1 MCMTGR
7 RGFTLIE
14 VVIAIAIIAI
24 SLGLAGP
31 RIGAGLG
38 RLELEEAAQTIRGF
52 VKIGGVQAQ
61 RTERGYY
68 VVIDRAKKSMSLLD
82 PDMKVVRQKD
92 LPSSVEIIPESND
105 EVTTIVISPVGIVR
119 SPRMKL
125 HSRTGD
131 LELNLQ

>member
-1 MCMTGR
+1 MTVK
-7 RGFTLIE
+7 GFSLIE
-14 VVIAIAIIAI
+14 VVLVMVLVA
-24 SLGLAGP
+24 LTLTLVGP

-125 HSRTGD
+125 HSRAGD

>member
-1 MCMTGR
+1 MTVK
-7 RGFTLIE
+7 GFSLIE
-14 VVIAIAIIAI
+14 VVLVMVLVA
-24 SLGLAGP
+24 LTLTLVGP

-92 LPSSVEIIPESND
+92 LGTATSTAATKITAYDPDPSAWM
-105 EVTTIVISPVGIVR
+105 EVR
-119 SPRMKL
+119 
-125 HSRTGD
+125 
-131 LELNLQ
+131 

>member
-1 MCMTGR
+1 MTVK
-7 RGFTLIE
+7 GFSLIE
-14 VVIAIAIIAI
+14 VV
-24 SLGLAGP
+24 LVMVLVVLTLTLVGP
-31 RIGAGLG
+31 RIGAGFG

-92 LPSSVEIIPESND
+92 LPSSVEIIPESKD
-105 EVTTIVISPVGIVR
+105 ELATIVISPVGIVR

-125 HSRTGD
+125 RGRTGD